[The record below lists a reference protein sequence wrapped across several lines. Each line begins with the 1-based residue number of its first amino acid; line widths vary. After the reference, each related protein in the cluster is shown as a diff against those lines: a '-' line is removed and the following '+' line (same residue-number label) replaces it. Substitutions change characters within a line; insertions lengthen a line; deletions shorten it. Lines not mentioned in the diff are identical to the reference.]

1 MAAQE
6 KHGET
11 QRNDSPKDPAYGGSK
26 HANDLRG
33 SEPDL
38 ARMVW
43 VLQAQQSKCLWERR
57 RLRAR
62 TTAQHPEKAKQK
74 ERARTRK
81 RSSALAK
88 CLLHHH
94 GLVYLKT
101 STRGG
106 MSIFLKVT
114 TNWRAGCKKS
124 ACPVRREGRSFPSS
138 LPLSGANPPPAA
150 GRRIH
155 SFTQEKKA
163 AHPISSTRKNLSIS
177 LKRTRMPII

>member
-6 KHGET
+6 KHGKT
-11 QRNDSPKDPAYGGSK
+11 QRDDSPKDPAYGGSK

-88 CLLHHH
+88 CLLHHN

-101 STRGG
+101 STRCG
-106 MSIFLKVT
+106 MSILLKVT
-114 TNWRAGCKKS
+114 TKWRAGCKKS

-138 LPLSGANPPPAA
+138 LPLSVWTF
-150 GRRIH
+150 RRGDEPRRFQI
-155 SFTQEKKA
+155 FTVEIIFRW
-163 AHPISSTRKNLSIS
+163 PREPSSCNEPRK
-177 LKRTRMPII
+177 

>member
-138 LPLSGANPPPAA
+138 LPLSKRSGRAKFHLGLVMETRCDKA
-150 GRRIH
+150 GPSPNHAPRFWLRLRRVV
-155 SFTQEKKA
+155 SDA
-163 AHPISSTRKNLSIS
+163 G
-177 LKRTRMPII
+177 

>member
-6 KHGET
+6 KHGKT
-11 QRNDSPKDPAYGGSK
+11 QRDDSPKDPAYGGSK

-88 CLLHHH
+88 CLLHHN

-101 STRGG
+101 STRCG
-106 MSIFLKVT
+106 MSILLKVT

-138 LPLSGANPPPAA
+138 LPLSALIWLPGRPPV
-150 GRRIH
+150 R
-155 SFTQEKKA
+155 S
-163 AHPISSTRKNLSIS
+163 
-177 LKRTRMPII
+177 RTRSSCERDHAQRNVV

>member
-11 QRNDSPKDPAYGGSK
+11 QRDDSPKDPAYGGSK

-74 ERARTRK
+74 RK
-81 RSSALAK
+81 GADAEAII
-88 CLLHHH
+88 
-94 GLVYLKT
+94 GAGQMPT
-101 STRGG
+101 SPQ
-106 MSIFLKVT
+106 
-114 TNWRAGCKKS
+114 W
-124 ACPVRREGRSFPSS
+124 ACIP
-138 LPLSGANPPPAA
+138 
-150 GRRIH
+150 
-155 SFTQEKKA
+155 
-163 AHPISSTRKNLSIS
+163 
-177 LKRTRMPII
+177 

>member
-94 GLVYLKT
+94 GLVLLKT
-101 STRGG
+101 SSRRGLP
-106 MSIFLKVT
+106 IFLKVT
-114 TNWRAGCKKS
+114 TDWRAEWEKFARS
-124 ACPVRREGRSFPSS
+124 VRREGRSFPSS
-138 LPLSGANPPPAA
+138 LPLFIGASL
-150 GRRIH
+150 GRGRLAI
-155 SFTQEKKA
+155 FPRRAQ
-163 AHPISSTRKNLSIS
+163 ILGSSR
-177 LKRTRMPII
+177 